1 MIREIISHYRIVK
14 ELGAGGM
21 GEVYLAEDTRL
32 GRQVAIKV
40 LPASYQYDPER
51 RTKFLAEARATSAL
65 RSPHIAAIY
74 DIGEHEGSMYIVMEY
89 VEGELLSEKLK
100 RGPLAIRDA
109 VDFAT
114 QIADALAE
122 AHTLGMV
129 HCDVKASNLI
139 VNERSMLKLLDFGIA
154 AAVGSNGGEKDDRT
168 KKVGQQTALGIADG
182 TVSYM
187 SPEQA
192 IGRALDPRSDI
203 FSLGVVL
210 YEMLTARLPFDAETP
225 AETLD
230 NIIHAEP
237 ITIARL
243 NYGVTPDL
251 DRIVRK
257 CLEKDRERRYQ
268 SVRDLLIDLRNLQR
282 DSDSG
287 TTHATAGIGR
297 HTQVVS
303 RPRSRKTIDS
313 LAILPFVNQSGD
325 PDLEYLS
332 DGVTEA
338 LINNL
343 SRLTKLRVMAR
354 STVFRYQG
362 RELQDA
368 QQIGL
373 ELGVRAVLIG
383 RLLKRDD
390 SLIVKLEMVDANDGS
405 HLWGEQYTREMSDIF
420 TLEREISTEISEHL
434 RLKLTSAQ
442 KKSLTKGPTEN
453 SEAYQLYLKGR
464 YHWNKRT
471 EEGIEKSIDYLEQAI
486 TLDPK
491 FALAYAGLADSYN
504 LLASY
509 STKPLAT
516 PSLRAKAT
524 ALKALSLDQKLA
536 EAHAALAAV
545 KLWREFDWE
554 GAERGF
560 RKAVELNPSYSTAH
574 LWLSLY
580 LAAIERVDEALSEV
594 RLALDLDPLSRVMN
608 LNLARILH
616 FARQFDDAIKQCRKT
631 IDMYPDY
638 LIAHRRLGMSYG
650 EKGMFQEAEAE
661 FKKALA
667 ISEDDSETMSAMAYV
682 YAAAGRTA
690 DARNILERL
699 NLIAQERY
707 VSPYSLARVYI
718 GLGQLDE
725 AFEFLE
731 KTFQQRHGILTYLK
745 VEPIF
750 DRLRSDSR
758 YADLLRRMGL
768 EGSAPTHSISTAPN
782 PSRKS
787 KGPD

>member
-1 MIREIISHYRIVK
+1 MPLVISETISHYRIVK

-32 GRQVAIKV
+32 GRQVAIKI

-100 RGPLAIRDA
+100 RGALGIRDA
-109 VDFAT
+109 IDLAAQT
-114 QIADALAE
+114 ADALSE
-122 AHTLGMV
+122 AHSLGIM

-139 VNERSMLKLLDFGIA
+139 VTERGMVKLLDFGIA
-154 AAVGSNGGEKDDRT
+154 AAADSNGAETDDRT
-168 KKVGQQTALGIADG
+168 KKVGQQTALGVAAG

-192 IGRALDPRSDI
+192 IGRAIDQRSDI
-203 FSLGVVL
+203 FSLGVAL
-210 YEMLTARLPFDAETP
+210 YEMLTARLPFDGETP
-225 AETLD
+225 AETID

-237 ITIARL
+237 MPIARL

-251 DRIVRK
+251 DRVVRK

-287 TTHATAGIGR
+287 ATHATAGIGR
-297 HTQVVS
+297 HTQVVT
-303 RPRSRKTIDS
+303 RTRSRKTIDS
-313 LAILPFVNQSGD
+313 LAILPLVNQSGD

-362 RELQDA
+362 KDPQDA
-368 QQIGL
+368 QQVGH
-373 ELGVRAVLIG
+373 ELGVRAVLNG
-383 RLLKRDD
+383 RLLKRGD
-390 SLIVKLEMVDANDGS
+390 SLIVKLELVDTNDGS
-405 HLWGEQYTREMSDIF
+405 HLWGEQYTREMADIF

-434 RLKLTSAQ
+434 RLKLNSAQ
-442 KKSLTKGPTEN
+442 KKSLTKGCTEN

-471 EEGIEKSIDYLEQAI
+471 EEGIKKSIEYFEQAI
-486 TLDPK
+486 TRDRK

-504 LLASY
+504 LMASY

-516 PSLRAKAT
+516 PFLRAKAT
-524 ALKALSLDQKLA
+524 ALKALSLDDKLA

-545 KLWREFDWE
+545 KLWREFDWD
-554 GAERGF
+554 GAEQGW
-560 RKAVELNPSYSTAH
+560 RKAMELNPSYATAH
-574 LWLSLY
+574 LWLALY
-580 LAAIERVDEALSEV
+580 LAANERMDEALSEI
-594 RLALDLDPLSRVMN
+594 RLALDLDPLSRVIN

-616 FARQFDDAIKQCRKT
+616 FARQFDDAIRQCRKT

-650 EKGMFQEAEAE
+650 EKGMFEEAEAE

-667 ISEDDSETMSAMAYV
+667 ISEDDSETMSAMAYA
-682 YAAAGRTA
+682 YAADGRID
-690 DARNILERL
+690 DASKILERL
-699 NLIAQERY
+699 NEIAKGTY
-707 VSPYSLARVYI
+707 VSPYSLARVHI
-718 GLGQLDE
+718 GLGQIDE
-725 AFEFLE
+725 AFECLE
-731 KTFQQRHGILTYLK
+731 KTYQERHGILTYLK

-750 DRLRSDSR
+750 DRLRADSR
-758 YADLLRRMGL
+758 FSDLLRRMGL
-768 EGSAPTHSISTAPN
+768 
-782 PSRKS
+782 
-787 KGPD
+787 

>member
-1 MIREIISHYRIVK
+1 VISETISHYRIIK
-14 ELGAGGM
+14 ELGAGWM

-32 GRQVAIKV
+32 GRQVAIKL

-74 DIGEHEGSMYIVMEY
+74 DIGEHQGSMYIVMEY
-89 VEGELLSEKLK
+89 VEGELLAEKLK
-100 RGPLAIRDA
+100 RGALAIVDA
-109 VDFAT
+109 IDVAA
-114 QIADALAE
+114 QIADALTE
-122 AHTLGMV
+122 AHALGIV

-139 VNERSMLKLLDFGIA
+139 VNERGLVKLLDFGIA
-154 AAVGSNGGEKDDRT
+154 VAAVSNEAEVDDRT
-168 KKVGQQTALGIADG
+168 RKVGQQTALGVVG

-192 IGRALDPRSDI
+192 IGRAIDNRSDI

-210 YEMLTARLPFDAETP
+210 YEMLTARLPFDGETP
-225 AETLD
+225 AETID

-237 ITIARL
+237 MPLMRL
-243 NYGVTPDL
+243 NYAATPDL
-251 DRIVRK
+251 DRVVRK

-282 DSDSG
+282 DSDSSSAP
-287 TTHATAGIGR
+287 ATAGIGR
-297 HTQVVS
+297 QTRVVT
-303 RPRSRKTIDS
+303 RTRSRKTIDS

-354 STVFRYQG
+354 STVFRYQS
-362 RELQDA
+362 REVQDA
-368 QQIGL
+368 QQVGH
-373 ELGVRAVLIG
+373 ELGVRAVLNG
-383 RLLKRDD
+383 RLLKRGD
-390 SLIVKLEMVDANDGS
+390 SLIVKLELVDTNDGS
-405 HLWGEQYTREMSDIF
+405 HLWGEQYTRELSDML

-434 RLKLTSAQ
+434 RLKLNSAQ
-442 KKSLTKGPTEN
+442 KNSLTKGITEN

-471 EEGIEKSIDYLEQAI
+471 EEGIRKSIEYFELAI
-486 TLDPK
+486 ARDSK
-491 FALAYAGLADSYN
+491 FGLAYAGLADSYN
-504 LLASY
+504 LMASY

-516 PSLRAKAT
+516 PFLRAKAT
-524 ALKALSLDQKLA
+524 ALKALSLDDKLA

-554 GAERGF
+554 GAQRGF
-560 RKAVELNPSYSTAH
+560 RKAIEMNPSYPTAH
-574 LWLSLY
+574 LWLALY
-580 LAAIERVDEALSEV
+580 LAAMERMDEGLSEI
-594 RLALDLDPLSRVMN
+594 RIALKLDPLSRVIN

-616 FARQFDDAIKQCRKT
+616 FARQFDDAIKHCRKT
-631 IDMYPDY
+631 IEMYPDY
-638 LIAHRRLGMSYG
+638 LIAHRRLGISYG
-650 EKGMFQEAEAE
+650 EKRMFEEAEAE

-667 ISEDDSETMSAMAYV
+667 ISENESETMSARAYA
-682 YAAAGRTA
+682 YARAGRTE
-690 DARNILERL
+690 DARKILDRL
-699 NLIAQERY
+699 TELAKETY
-707 VSPYSLARVYI
+707 VSPYSFARIHI
-718 GLGQLDE
+718 GLDQIDE
-725 AFEFLE
+725 AFECLE
-731 KTFQQRHGILTYLK
+731 KTHQERHGILTYLK

-768 EGSAPTHSISTAPN
+768 
-782 PSRKS
+782 
-787 KGPD
+787 

>member
-1 MIREIISHYRIVK
+1 MISDVISHYRIIK

-100 RGPLAIRDA
+100 RGPLLIRDA
-109 VDFAT
+109 IDFAS
-114 QIADALAE
+114 QIADALSE
-122 AHTLGMV
+122 AHSLDIV
-129 HCDVKASNLI
+129 HCDVKSSNLM
-139 VNERSMLKLLDFGIA
+139 VNERGMVKLLDFGIA
-154 AAVGSNGGEKDDRT
+154 AAANSNGADVDDHT
-168 KKVGQQTALGIADG
+168 KKVGQPTALGLADG

-192 IGRALDPRSDI
+192 IGRDLDRRSDI
-203 FSLGVVL
+203 FSLGAVL
-210 YEMLTARLPFDAETP
+210 YEMLTARLPFDGETP
-225 AETLD
+225 NETID
-230 NIIHAEP
+230 NILHAEP
-237 ITIARL
+237 IPLTRL

-251 DRIVRK
+251 DRVVRK

-268 SVRDLLIDLRNLQR
+268 SVRDLIIDLRNLQR

-287 TTHATAGIGR
+287 PGQATAGLGR
-297 HTQVVS
+297 QTQVVGKT
-303 RPRSRKTIDS
+303 RARKNIDS
-313 LAILPFVNQSGD
+313 LAILPLVNQSGD
-325 PDLEYLS
+325 PELDYLS

-338 LINNL
+338 LINSL

-368 QQIGL
+368 QQVGA
-373 ELGVRAVLIG
+373 ELGVRAVVIG
-383 RLLKRDD
+383 RLLKRGD
-390 SLIVKLEMVDANDGS
+390 SLIVKLEMVDANDGA
-405 HLWGEQYTREMSDIF
+405 HLWGEQYSRELSDIV
-420 TLEREISTEISEHL
+420 TLEQEISTEISEHL
-434 RLKLTSAQ
+434 RLKLSNAQ
-442 KKSLTKGPTEN
+442 KKSLTKSSTEN
-453 SEAYQLYLKGR
+453 SQAYQLYLKGR

-471 EEGIEKSIDYLEQAI
+471 EEGIEKSIEYFEQAI
-486 TLDPK
+486 IRDPK

-516 PSLRAKAT
+516 PLLRAKAT
-524 ALKALSLDQKLA
+524 ALKALSLDNKLA

-554 GAERGF
+554 GAERVW
-560 RKAVELNPSYSTAH
+560 RRAIELNPNYATAH
-574 LWLSLY
+574 LWLALY
-580 LAAIERVDEALSEV
+580 LAAVERMDESLSEI
-594 RLALDLDPLSRVMN
+594 RLALDLEPLSRVVN

-616 FARQFDDAIKQCRKT
+616 FARRFDDAIKQCWKT

-638 LIAHRRLGMSYG
+638 LIAHRRLGISYG
-650 EKGMFQEAEAE
+650 EKGLFEEAEAE

-667 ISEDDSETMSAMAYV
+667 ISANDTETLSAMSYMF
-682 YAAAGRTA
+682 AAAGRDA
-690 DARNILERL
+690 DAQGMLDRIND
-699 NLIAQERY
+699 IAKERY
-707 VSPYSLARVYI
+707 VSPYSLARVHI

-725 AFEFLE
+725 AFECLE
-731 KTFQQRHGILTYLK
+731 KTFQERHGILTYIK

-750 DRLRSDSR
+750 DRLRDDPR
-758 YADLLRRMGL
+758 YAELLRKMGL
-768 EGSAPTHSISTAPN
+768 SALAVSNEP
-782 PSRKS
+782 
-787 KGPD
+787 

>member
-1 MIREIISHYRIVK
+1 VISETISHYRIIK

-32 GRQVAIKV
+32 GRHVAIKV

-89 VEGELLSEKLK
+89 VEGELLSDKLK
-100 RGPLAIRDA
+100 RGSLAIRDA
-109 VDFAT
+109 IDLAT
-114 QIADALAE
+114 QIADALSE
-122 AHTLGMV
+122 AHSLGIV

-139 VNERSMLKLLDFGIA
+139 LNPRGTVKLLDFGIA
-154 AAVGSNGGEKDDRT
+154 AAAGSKRVEAGDRT
-168 KKVGQQTALGIADG
+168 QKVGQQTVLGVVGG

-192 IGRALDPRSDI
+192 IGRPIDPRSDI

-210 YEMLTARLPFDAETP
+210 YEMLTARLPFDGETSAETI
-225 AETLD
+225 D
-230 NIIHAEP
+230 NIIHLEP
-237 ITIARL
+237 TPLARL

-251 DRIVRK
+251 DRVVRK

-287 TTHATAGIGR
+287 AGPATAGIVR

-313 LAILPFVNQSGD
+313 LAILPLVNQSGD

-362 RELQDA
+362 HDLQDG
-368 QQIGL
+368 QQVGR
-373 ELGVRAVLIG
+373 ELGVRSVLIG
-383 RLLKRDD
+383 RLLKRGD
-390 SLIVKLEMVDANDGS
+390 SLILKLELVDTNDGS
-405 HLWGEQYTREMSDIF
+405 HLWGEQYTRRMADVF
-420 TLEREISTEISEHL
+420 TLEREIATEISEHL
-434 RLKLTSAQ
+434 RLKLNSAQ
-442 KKSLTKGPTEN
+442 KRGLAKGATEN

-471 EEGIEKSIDYLEQAI
+471 EEGIKKSIEYFEQAI
-486 TLDPK
+486 SRDPK

-504 LLASY
+504 LMASY
-509 STKPLAT
+509 GTKPQAT
-516 PSLRAKAT
+516 RFLRAKAT
-524 ALKALSLDQKLA
+524 ALKALSLDDKLA

-554 GAERGF
+554 GAERGW
-560 RKAVELNPSYSTAH
+560 RKAIELNPSYSTAH
-574 LWLSLY
+574 LWLALY
-580 LAAIERVDEALSEV
+580 LAAVERMDEALAEI
-594 RLALDLDPLSRVMN
+594 RLALDLDPLSRVIN

-616 FARQFDDAIKQCRKT
+616 FARQFDAAIKQCRKT
-631 IDMYPDY
+631 IEMYPDY
-638 LIAHRRLGMSYG
+638 VIAHRRLGMSYG
-650 EKGMFQEAEAE
+650 EKQMFEEAEAE
-661 FKKALA
+661 FKKAL
-667 ISEDDSETMSAMAYV
+667 SLSGDDTETMSAMAYA
-682 YAAAGRTA
+682 YGAAGRLD
-690 DARNILERL
+690 DARLIL
-699 NLIAQERY
+699 NQLIDRAQVIY
-707 VSPYSLARVYI
+707 VSPYSLARVHI
-718 GLGQLDE
+718 AVGQIDE
-725 AFEFLE
+725 AFECLE
-731 KTFQQRHGILTYLK
+731 TTFQERHGILTYLK

-750 DRLRSDSR
+750 DRLRSDPRFS
-758 YADLLRRMGL
+758 DLQRRMGL
-768 EGSAPTHSISTAPN
+768 SPAE
-782 PSRKS
+782 
-787 KGPD
+787 

>member
-1 MIREIISHYRIVK
+1 MISEIISHYRIVK
-14 ELGAGGM
+14 ELGVGGM

-100 RGPLAIRDA
+100 RGPLVIREAI
-109 VDFAT
+109 DFAT
-114 QIADALAE
+114 QIADALSE
-122 AHTLGMV
+122 AHSLGIV
-129 HCDVKASNLI
+129 HSDVKASNLI
-139 VNERSMLKLLDFGIA
+139 VNERGMVKLLDFGIA
-154 AAVGSNGGEKDDRT
+154 AAVGSNGTEVDDST
-168 KKVGQQTALGIADG
+168 KKVGQQTALGVPDG

-192 IGRALDPRSDI
+192 IGRPVDQRSDI

-210 YEMLTARLPFDAETP
+210 YEMLTARLPFDGSTS

-230 NIIHAEP
+230 NIIHSEP
-237 ITIARL
+237 LPTTRL
-243 NYGVTPDL
+243 NYGVIPDL

-268 SVRDLLIDLRNLQR
+268 SVRDLLIDLRNLKR
-282 DSDSG
+282 DTDSG
-287 TTHATAGIGR
+287 AAHATTGLNR

-303 RPRSRKTIDS
+303 KTRSRKTIDS
-313 LAILPFVNQSGD
+313 LAILPLVNQSGD
-325 PDLEYLS
+325 HDLDYLS

-343 SRLTKLRVMAR
+343 SRITKLRVMAR

-368 QQIGL
+368 QQVGI

-383 RLLKRDD
+383 RLLKRPEG
-390 SLIVKLEMVDANDGS
+390 LIIKLEMVDANDGS

-420 TLEREISTEISEHL
+420 TLEREISTEISERL
-434 RLKLTSAQ
+434 RLKLTNAQ
-442 KKSLTKGPTEN
+442 KKSLTTGSTEN

-471 EEGIEKSIDYLEQAI
+471 EEGIQKSIEYFEQAI
-486 TLDPK
+486 TRDPK

-504 LLASY
+504 LLSSY
-509 STKPLAT
+509 SAKPLTT
-516 PSLRAKAT
+516 PLLRAKAT
-524 ALKALSLDQKLA
+524 ALKALSLDDKLA

-545 KLWREFDWE
+545 KLWREFDWQ
-554 GAERGF
+554 GAERGW
-560 RKAVELNPSYSTAH
+560 RRAIELNPNYSTAH
-574 LWLSLY
+574 LWLALY
-580 LAAIERVDEALSEV
+580 LAAVERIDEALAEIG
-594 RLALDLDPLSRVMN
+594 RALDLDPLSRVIN

-650 EKGMFQEAEAE
+650 EKGMFEEADLE
-661 FKKALA
+661 FKKALSL
-667 ISEDDSETMSAMAYV
+667 SEGDSETMSARAYS
-682 YAAAGRTA
+682 YAAAGRTE
-690 DARNILERL
+690 DARNTLERL
-699 NLIAQERY
+699 NEMARDQY
-707 VSPYSLARVYI
+707 VSPYSLARVHI
-718 GLGQLDE
+718 GLNQLDQ
-725 AFEFLE
+725 AFEYLE
-731 KTFQQRHGILTYLK
+731 KTYQQRHGILTYIK

-750 DRLRSDSR
+750 DRLRSDPR
-758 YADLLRRMGL
+758 YVELLSTMGL
-768 EGSAPTHSISTAPN
+768 SL
-782 PSRKS
+782 
-787 KGPD
+787 

>member
-1 MIREIISHYRIVK
+1 MISETISHYRIIK

-32 GRQVAIKV
+32 GRQVAIKL

-89 VEGELLSEKLK
+89 VEGELLAEKLK
-100 RGPLAIRDA
+100 RGALEIRDA
-109 VDFAT
+109 IDVAA
-114 QIADALAE
+114 QIADALTE
-122 AHTLGMV
+122 AHSLGIV

-139 VNERSMLKLLDFGIA
+139 VNERGLVKLLDFGIA
-154 AAVGSNGGEKDDRT
+154 AAAVSNRTEVDDHT
-168 KKVGQQTALGIADG
+168 KKVGQQTALGVVGG
-182 TVSYM
+182 TISYM

-192 IGRALDPRSDI
+192 IGRVVDNRSDI
-203 FSLGVVL
+203 FSLGIVL
-210 YEMLTARLPFDAETP
+210 YEMLTARLPFDGDTP
-225 AETLD
+225 TKTID

-237 ITIARL
+237 MPLARL
-243 NYGVTPDL
+243 NYAVTPDL
-251 DRIVRK
+251 DRVVRK
-257 CLEKDRERRYQ
+257 CLEKNRDRRYQ

-282 DSDSG
+282 DSDSSSAP
-287 TTHATAGIGR
+287 ATAGIGR
-297 HTQVVS
+297 QTQVVT
-303 RPRSRKTIDS
+303 RTRSRKTIDS

-325 PDLEYLS
+325 SDLEYLS

-354 STVFRYQG
+354 STVFRYKS
-362 RELQDA
+362 REVQDA
-368 QQIGL
+368 QQVGH
-373 ELGVRAVLIG
+373 ELGVRTVLNG
-383 RLLKRDD
+383 RLLKRGD
-390 SLIVKLEMVDANDGS
+390 SLIVKLELVDTNDGS
-405 HLWGEQYTREMSDIF
+405 HLWGGQYTRELSDML

-434 RLKLTSAQ
+434 RLKLNSAQ
-442 KKSLTKGPTEN
+442 KKSLTKGITEN

-471 EEGIEKSIDYLEQAI
+471 EEGIRKSIEYFEHAI
-486 TLDPK
+486 AQDSK
-491 FALAYAGLADSYN
+491 FGLAYAGLADSYN
-504 LLASY
+504 LMASY

-516 PSLRAKAT
+516 PFLRAKAT
-524 ALKALSLDQKLA
+524 ALKALSLDDKLA

-560 RKAVELNPSYSTAH
+560 RKAIEMDPSYSTAH
-574 LWLSLY
+574 LWLALY
-580 LAAIERVDEALSEV
+580 LAAMDRMDEGLSEV
-594 RLALDLDPLSRVMN
+594 RLALKLDPLSRVIN
-608 LNLARILH
+608 LNLSRILH
-616 FARQFDDAIKQCRKT
+616 FARQFDDAIKQCKKT

-638 LIAHRRLGMSYG
+638 LIAHRRLGMSYA
-650 EKGMFQEAEAE
+650 EKGMFDEAEAE

-667 ISEDDSETMSAMAYV
+667 ISENESETMSARAY
-682 YAAAGRTA
+682 AHAGAGRTE
-690 DARNILERL
+690 DARKVLDRL
-699 NLIAQERY
+699 TELAKKSY
-707 VSPYSLARVYI
+707 VSPYSLARIHI
-718 GLGQLDE
+718 GLDQIDE
-725 AFEFLE
+725 AFECLE
-731 KTFQQRHGILTYLK
+731 KTHQERHGILTYLK

-768 EGSAPTHSISTAPN
+768 
-782 PSRKS
+782 
-787 KGPD
+787 

>member
-1 MIREIISHYRIVK
+1 MISDVISHYRIIK

-100 RGPLAIRDA
+100 RGPLLIRDA
-109 VDFAT
+109 IDFAS
-114 QIADALAE
+114 QIADALSE
-122 AHTLGMV
+122 AHSLDIV
-129 HCDVKASNLI
+129 HCDVKSSNLM
-139 VNERSMLKLLDFGIA
+139 VNERGMVKLLDFGIA
-154 AAVGSNGGEKDDRT
+154 AAANSNGADVDDHT
-168 KKVGQQTALGIADG
+168 KKVGQPTALGLADG

-192 IGRALDPRSDI
+192 IGRDLDRRSDI
-203 FSLGVVL
+203 FSLGAVL
-210 YEMLTARLPFDAETP
+210 YEMLTARLPFDGETP
-225 AETLD
+225 NETID
-230 NIIHAEP
+230 NILHAEP
-237 ITIARL
+237 IPLTRL

-251 DRIVRK
+251 DRVVRK

-268 SVRDLLIDLRNLQR
+268 SVRDLIIDLRNLQR

-287 TTHATAGIGR
+287 PGQATAGLGR
-297 HTQVVS
+297 QTQVVGKT
-303 RPRSRKTIDS
+303 RARKNIDS
-313 LAILPFVNQSGD
+313 LAILPLVNQSGD
-325 PDLEYLS
+325 PELDYLS

-338 LINNL
+338 LINSL

-368 QQIGL
+368 QQVGA
-373 ELGVRAVLIG
+373 ELGVRAVVIG
-383 RLLKRDD
+383 RLLKRGD
-390 SLIVKLEMVDANDGS
+390 SLIVKLEMVDANDGA
-405 HLWGEQYTREMSDIF
+405 HLWGEQYSRELSDIV
-420 TLEREISTEISEHL
+420 TLEQEISTEISEHL
-434 RLKLTSAQ
+434 RLKLSNAQ
-442 KKSLTKGPTEN
+442 KKSLTKSSTEN
-453 SEAYQLYLKGR
+453 SQAYQLYLKGR

-471 EEGIEKSIDYLEQAI
+471 EEGIEKSIEYFEQAI
-486 TLDPK
+486 IRDPK

-516 PSLRAKAT
+516 PLLRAKAT
-524 ALKALSLDQKLA
+524 ALKALSLDNKLA

-554 GAERGF
+554 GAERVW
-560 RKAVELNPSYSTAH
+560 RRAIELNPNYATAH
-574 LWLSLY
+574 LWLALY
-580 LAAIERVDEALSEV
+580 LAAVERMDEALSEI
-594 RLALDLDPLSRVMN
+594 RLALDLEPLSRVVN

-616 FARQFDDAIKQCRKT
+616 FARRFDDAIKQCWKT

-638 LIAHRRLGMSYG
+638 LIAHRRLGISYG
-650 EKGMFQEAEAE
+650 EKGLFEEAEAE

-667 ISEDDSETMSAMAYV
+667 ISANDTETMSAMSYM
-682 YAAAGRTA
+682 YAAAGRDA
-690 DARNILERL
+690 DAQGMLDRIND
-699 NLIAQERY
+699 IAKERY
-707 VSPYSLARVYI
+707 VSPYSLARVHI

-725 AFEFLE
+725 AFECLE
-731 KTFQQRHGILTYLK
+731 KTFQERHGILTYIK

-750 DRLRSDSR
+750 DRLRDDPR
-758 YADLLRRMGL
+758 YAELLRKMGL
-768 EGSAPTHSISTAPN
+768 SALAVSNEP
-782 PSRKS
+782 
-787 KGPD
+787 